1 MNTKLKHMLDIC
13 EYLVH
18 EFNENRSQI
27 QTPWGPISFAM
38 FQAPWSQSIWGN
50 KDTDRVKH

>member
-1 MNTKLKHMLDIC
+1 MNTKLKNMLDIC

-38 FQAPWSQSIWGN
+38 FQAPWSQSTTLTWG
-50 KDTDRVKH
+50 KKETH